1 VRKVGVLAHGAKPE
15 ARELASTVV
24 RWLQEH
30 GHTACVLA
38 GEAEAMHASEVSTDP
53 AEFASLDL
61 LVVLGGDGT
70 MLHGIELA
78 GFAGVPVL
86 GVNLGYLGFLTEVGP
101 DDTFDAL
108 EAALSGRCT
117 LDERSTVAARVVRP
131 ATGAAGDRPVEELG
145 EAINEF
151 SVERGV
157 GGKVIQMTLTIGGQ
171 AFTTFAADGLIV
183 ATPTGSTAYA
193 FSMRGPVVS
202 PRLRS
207 LIVVAVG
214 AHALFDRPLVVADDQ
229 EVEVAVRFGG
239 RGIVL
244 ADGNPRCE
252 IGEGDVLRVG
262 VGSSVVRLVR
272 LAPDSFFTRLARRFG
287 VPPA

>member
-1 VRKVGVLAHGAKPE
+1 VLHGGKPE
-15 ARELASTVV
+15 AADLAKQVIEWLDGRGHPACLLEADAERVGVPSCATGRESF
-24 RWLQEH
+24 
-30 GHTACVLA
+30 G
-38 GEAEAMHASEVSTDP
+38 
-53 AEFASLDL
+53 SLDL
-61 LVVLGGDGT
+61 LLVLGGDGT
-70 MLHGIELA
+70 MLHGIDLA

-101 DDTFDAL
+101 DDVFGAL
-108 EAALSGRCT
+108 ERTLNGERT
-117 LDERSTVAARVVRP
+117 LDERSTVRARVVH
-131 ATGAAGDRPVEELG
+131 ADGTTEELG

-151 SVERGV
+151 SVERGI

-171 AFTTFAADGLIV
+171 PFTTLGADGLIV

-202 PRLRS
+202 PRLRC
-207 LIVVAVG
+207 LVVVAVG

-229 EVEVAVRFGG
+229 EVDVTVRFGG

-244 ADGNPRCE
+244 GDGRVRAE
-252 IGEGDVLRVG
+252 LGEGDTLRATVG
-262 VGSSVVRLVR
+262 PSVVRLVR

-287 VPPA
+287 VPDA

>member
-1 VRKVGVLAHGAKPE
+1 
-15 ARELASTVV
+15 
-24 RWLQEH
+24 
-30 GHTACVLA
+30 
-38 GEAEAMHASEVSTDP
+38 
-53 AEFASLDL
+53 LDL

-70 MLHGIELA
+70 MLHGVELA
-78 GFAGVPVL
+78 GFAGVPIL

-101 DDTFDAL
+101 DEVFDAL
-108 EAALSGRCT
+108 EATLAGRCT
-117 LDERSTVAARVVRP
+117 LDERSTTQAEVVRP
-131 ATGAAGDRPVEELG
+131 DGSVDALG
-145 EAINEF
+145 EAMNEF

-171 AFTTFAADGLIV
+171 PFTTFGADGLIV

-202 PRLRS
+202 PRLRC
-207 LIVVAVG
+207 LVVVAVG

-229 EVEVAVRFGG
+229 DVEVAVRFGG

-244 ADGNPRCE
+244 ADGKHRCE
-252 IGEGDVLRVG
+252 IGEGDVLRAC

>member
-1 VRKVGVLAHGAKPE
+1 MSRVGFVLHAYKSEAADLAKHLVEWLEQRGHRACLLEPDAERIGAAACAT
-15 ARELASTVV
+15 ARDDF
-24 RWLQEH
+24 
-30 GHTACVLA
+30 G
-38 GEAEAMHASEVSTDP
+38 
-53 AEFASLDL
+53 SLDL

-86 GVNLGYLGFLTEVGP
+86 GVNFGYLGFLTEVGP
-101 DDTFDAL
+101 SDVYTAL
-108 EAALSGRCT
+108 ERALDGDST
-117 LDERSTVAARVVRP
+117 IDERSTARASVVRP
-131 ATGAAGDRPVEELG
+131 DGSVEDLG

-151 SVERGV
+151 SVERGI

-171 AFTTFAADGLIV
+171 PFTTMGADGLII

-202 PRLRS
+202 PRLHS
-207 LIVVAVG
+207 LVVVAVG

-229 EVEVAVRFGG
+229 DVEVALRFGG

-244 ADGNPRCE
+244 SDGRVRTE
-252 IGEGDVLRVG
+252 IGEGDVLRASIG
-262 VGSSVVRLVR
+262 TSVVRLVR
-272 LAPDSFFTRLARRFG
+272 LAPDSFFTRVARRFG

>member
-1 VRKVGVLAHGAKPE
+1 MSKVGIVPHALKAE
-15 ARELASTVV
+15 ARDLVPKIV
-24 RWLQEH
+24 RWLEDH
-30 GHTACVLA
+30 GHTACLLQSDA
-38 GEAEAMHASEVSTDP
+38 DALGFDGCATDRETFP
-53 AEFASLDL
+53 SLDL

-70 MLHGIELA
+70 MLHGVELA
-78 GFAGVPVL
+78 GFAGVPIL
-86 GVNLGYLGFLTEVGP
+86 GVNLGFLGFLTEVGP
-101 DDTFDAL
+101 DDVFTALDATM
-108 EAALSGRCT
+108 SGKCSI
-117 LDERSTVAARVVRP
+117 DERSTVAAEIARP
-131 ATGAAGDRPVEELG
+131 DGSVERLG

-151 SVERGV
+151 SVERNV
-157 GGKVIQMTLTIGGQ
+157 GGKVVQMTLTIGGQ
-171 AFTTFAADGLIV
+171 PFAGFGADGLIV

-202 PRLRS
+202 PKLRS

-229 EVEVAVRFGG
+229 DVEVGVRFGG

-244 ADGNPRCE
+244 GDGKPRSE
-252 IGEGDVLRVG
+252 IGEGDILRVS

-287 VPPA
+287 VPSP

>member
-1 VRKVGVLAHGAKPE
+1 MKRVGVVPHAFKKEAMDLAGKVAHW
-15 ARELASTVV
+15 LAD
-24 RWLQEH
+24 H
-30 GHTACVLA
+30 GHEPCLLTEDATAIGMVETAIERSQC
-38 GEAEAMHASEVSTDP
+38 S
-53 AEFASLDL
+53 SLDL
-61 LVVLGGDGT
+61 IVVLGGDGT
-70 MLHGIELA
+70 MLHGVELA
-78 GFAGVPVL
+78 GLDGVPVL
-86 GVNLGYLGFLTEVGP
+86 GVNLGYLGFLTEVQI
-101 DDTFDAL
+101 DDVFDAL
-108 EAALSGRCT
+108 EATLQGRCS
-117 LDERSTVAARVVRP
+117 LDERSTVHAVVR
-131 ATGAAGDRPVEELG
+131 RPDGSESDLG

-171 AFTTFAADGLIV
+171 PFTAFGADGLIV

-202 PRLRS
+202 PQIRC

-229 EVEVAVRFGG
+229 DVEVTVRFGG

-244 ADGNPRCE
+244 ADGKQRCE
-252 IGEGDVLRVG
+252 IGEGDVLRAR
-262 VGSSVVRLVR
+262 VGSSVVKLVR

-287 VPPA
+287 LPNV

>member
-1 VRKVGVLAHGAKPE
+1 MSRVGLVLHAYKDE
-15 ARELASTVV
+15 ASELGKHVIG
-24 RWLQEH
+24 WLEQR
-30 GHTACVLA
+30 GHTACLLESDA
-38 GEAEAMHASEVSTDP
+38 ARLGMPACAADP
-53 AEFASLDL
+53 RDFAHLDL

-86 GVNLGYLGFLTEVGP
+86 GVNLGFLGFLTEVLP
-101 DDTFDAL
+101 DQIYDAL
-108 EAALSGRCT
+108 EKTLSGACT
-117 LDERSTVAARVVRP
+117 IDERSTARANVVRP
-131 ATGAAGDRPVEELG
+131 DGSVEDLG

-151 SVERGV
+151 SVERGI

-171 AFTTFAADGLIV
+171 PFTTLGADGLII

-202 PRLRS
+202 PRLHS
-207 LIVVAVG
+207 LVVVAVG

-229 EVEVAVRFGG
+229 DVEVALRFGG

-244 ADGNPRCE
+244 SDGRVRTE
-252 IGEGDVLRVG
+252 IGEGDTLRASVG
-262 VGSSVVRLVR
+262 TSVVRLVR

>member
-1 VRKVGVLAHGAKPE
+1 MSRVGIIAHANKDEAHQLVPALAAWLAERGHAACLTEQNAAAAGLE
-15 ARELASTVV
+15 ACATSRE
-24 RWLQEH
+24 
-30 GHTACVLA
+30 
-38 GEAEAMHASEVSTDP
+38 D
-53 AEFASLDL
+53 FAALDL

-78 GFAGVPVL
+78 GLSGVPIL

-101 DDTFDAL
+101 DRLYPAL
-108 EAALSGRCT
+108 EDTLAGRCT
-117 LDERSTVAARVVRP
+117 LDERSTVAARVTRP
-131 ATGAAGDRPVEELG
+131 DGSVEDLG

-157 GGKVIQMTLTIGGQ
+157 GGKVVQMTLTIGGQ
-171 AFTTFAADGLIV
+171 PFTAFGADGIIA

-202 PRLRS
+202 PRLRC
-207 LIVVAVG
+207 LVVVAVG

-229 EVEVAVRFGG
+229 DVEVAVRFGG

-244 ADGNPRCE
+244 ADGKERSS
-252 IGEGDVLRVG
+252 IGEGDVLRASVG
-262 VGSSVVRLVR
+262 ASVVRLVR

-287 VPPA
+287 VPTA